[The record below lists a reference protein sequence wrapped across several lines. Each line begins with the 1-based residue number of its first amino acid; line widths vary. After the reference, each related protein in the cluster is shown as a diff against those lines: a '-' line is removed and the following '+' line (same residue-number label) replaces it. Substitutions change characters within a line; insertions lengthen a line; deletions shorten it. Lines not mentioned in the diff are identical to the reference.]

1 MSWSSSGIVA
11 GLTAA
16 SLAGVGFLGYQA
28 AANIPDTLKPK
39 KPNAGA
45 PAHKQR
51 QNPLALPEKSGTG
64 ERVVYA
70 PADRRVWL
78 VEQKP
83 KQQEKVIRTFPV
95 MPSTLSPMPGAY
107 AVTSRTGA
115 VTGSDGVSV
124 EHVVRFTTIENVA
137 IGFSAALDDT
147 MAKPDRTLKTG
158 GVRMKRVDGKA
169 MWKFATVG
177 TRVVV
182 VP

>member
-1 MSWSSSGIVA
+1 MA

-39 KPNAGA
+39 KPHAGA
-45 PAHKQR
+45 PAHKQKR
-51 QNPLALPEKSGTG
+51 QNPLVLPEKSGTG

-83 KQQEKVIRTFPV
+83 RQREKVTRTFPV
-95 MPSTLSPMPGAY
+95 MPSTVSPMPGSY

-115 VTGSDGVSV
+115 VAGSDGVSV
-124 EHVVRFTTIENVA
+124 EHVVRFATIENVS
-137 IGFSAALDDT
+137 IGFSAALDNT
-147 MAKPDRTLKTG
+147 MAKPDPTLKTG
-158 GVRMKRVDGKA
+158 GVRMKRVDGNA